1 LGDSLEKFNDTENS
15 GKTRRRSRLG
25 IIAGILHAAADGT
38 VKTRIMYRAN
48 VNFVQFNE
56 YVELLLEARLI
67 ATTRCGRRTFYKT
80 TEKGRLL
87 LRRFNETEEI
97 IMAPNGKGS
106 DRPPI
111 VKKGPM
117 VYLVRK

>member
-1 LGDSLEKFNDTENS
+1 MEKFNDAENN
-15 GKTRRRSRLG
+15 GKIRRRSRLD
-25 IIAGILHAAADGT
+25 IIVGILHAAADAT

-48 VNFVQFNE
+48 VNFVQFSE
-56 YVELLLEARLI
+56 YVKLLLEARLI
-67 ATTRCGRRTFYKT
+67 ATIRSGKRTFYKT

-97 IMAPNGKGS
+97 IMAPNDNGS
-106 DRPPI
+106 DKPSI
-111 VKKGPM
+111 VKKGRM